1 MNDIKHDLQEQ
12 RRVRRLRDRN
22 IKWGRELGKLPE
34 LQRACAA
41 ASVPCAVLKND
52 GLPYKANKRSLSEHQ
67 HRHGSGT
74 EKSFWLANQDFDPL
88 ASLLTSH
95 M

>member
-22 IKWGRELGKLPE
+22 IKWGRELRVGKLPE

-41 ASVPCAVLKND
+41 ASVPCAILIND
-52 GLPYKANKRSLSEHQ
+52 RLPYKANKRSLSTSIGMALALK
-67 HRHGSGT
+67 RVSG
-74 EKSFWLANQDFDPL
+74 
-88 ASLLTSH
+88 LLTKILILWRAC
-95 M
+95 

>member
-22 IKWGRELGKLPE
+22 IKWGRVLGKLPE
-34 LQRACAA
+34 RAA
-41 ASVPCAVLKND
+41 ASVPCPILKND
-52 GLPYKANKRSLSEHQ
+52 RLPYKANKRSFSEHQ

-74 EKSFWLANQDFDPL
+74 KKSFWLANQDFDPL